1 MGTLINGVALDKSV
15 QGHAA
20 KKHIC
25 PACRKRR
32 FVRYYN
38 FNDKEY
44 LPEEYGRCDRQDH
57 CGYFLHPFEDMEQAH
72 SAERKSSKDYKRHEP
87 PKAVINPVD
96 KAIVKATL
104 TGYDSNVLVQYLIGL
119 FGATE
124 AMRLV
129 FLFYVGTT
137 KGGGTAFW
145 QIDER
150 LRPRTAQRI
159 FYGANGKRL
168 KPGGGEP
175 FEKTQPKRLF
185 TIEEGYSTCLFGLHQ
200 LWDAPADAL
209 IALVESEKTAVIAS
223 GYLPFWQG
231 RPVVWMASSG
241 SEGLVR
247 DKIEPLRGREVVLCP
262 DFSFAARATWGVLPM
277 RKKEVMAT
285 ITVRGEQMQ
294 KLVRRTHPEG
304 EIVGDYESAAVR
316 LRAIGCRVSF
326 FDPAP
331 ELDDGSDL
339 GDFLILQPPPPRY
352 DKPNFSA
359 FRLPGTDAPAVMPK
373 VTPPPTPA
381 AQNKA
386 LIDKRRSMGEVPF
399 QVDTDFS
406 NGPKVYCED
415 ERLKASLEKMIREND
430 GVAYLLEKMQICS
443 GTIAPL

>member
-1 MGTLINGVALDKSV
+1 MGNLVKGIALDKSF
-15 QGHAA
+15 QGHGA
-20 KKHIC
+20 KKHVC

-38 FNDKEY
+38 FDTNEY

-57 CGYFLHPFEDMEQAH
+57 CGYFHHPFEDLQQAEG
-72 SAERKSSKDYKRHEP
+72 AERKSSKDYKHKEP
-87 PKAVINPVD
+87 PKAVIIPVD

-104 TGYDSNVLVQYLIGL
+104 TAYEDNVLVQYLIGL
-119 FGATE
+119 FGAAE

-129 FLFYVGTT
+129 FLFYVGST

-159 FYGANGKRL
+159 FYGPNGKRL
-168 KPGGGEP
+168 KPGDGVP

-185 TIEEGYSTCLFGLHQ
+185 TMEDGFSTCLFGLHQ

-247 DKIEPLRGREVVLCP
+247 DKIEPLRGRDVVLCP
-262 DFSFAARATWGVLPM
+262 DFSFAARATWGEVPM
-277 RKKEVMAT
+277 RKKEVAT
-285 ITVRGEQMQ
+285 TVTIRGQQLERM
-294 KLVRRTHPEG
+294 VRRTHPEG
-304 EIVGDYESAAVR
+304 EIIEDYESAAVR
-316 LRAIGCRVSF
+316 LRGIGCCVSF

-331 ELDDGSDL
+331 GLEDGSDL
-339 GDFLILQPPPPRY
+339 GDYLILQPPPPRY
-352 DKPNFSA
+352 DKPNFAA
-359 FRLPGTDAPAVMPK
+359 FRLPSSGTPAVMPK
-373 VTPPPTPA
+373 ATPPPTPA
-381 AQNKA
+381 AQNEA
-386 LIDKRRSMGEVPF
+386 LIKKRRSMGEVSF
-399 QVDTDFS
+399 QIDTDFS

-415 ERLKASLEKMIREND
+415 ERLKAGMEKMIAENE